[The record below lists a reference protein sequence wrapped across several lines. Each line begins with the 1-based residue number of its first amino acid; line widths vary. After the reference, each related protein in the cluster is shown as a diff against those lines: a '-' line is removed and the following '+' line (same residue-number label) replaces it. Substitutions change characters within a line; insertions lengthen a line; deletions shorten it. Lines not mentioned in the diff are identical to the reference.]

1 MWQGMDIIAAIE
13 LLGDHIFHVHAK
25 DTVILPGIATRG
37 VLDSSFGPVPDD
49 PDVRVQT
56 GMEHYCSSWPSD
68 PAWRFVAIGNGHDVT
83 WWTNFLR
90 AIRDVNPGM
99 NINIEHEDQSLAQLD
114 GIAVSARNLLA
125 AEQAV

>member
-1 MWQGMDIIAAIE
+1 
-13 LLGDHIFHVHAK
+13 
-25 DTVILPGIATRG
+25 
-37 VLDSSFGPVPDD
+37 
-49 PDVRVQT
+49 
-56 GMEHYCSSWPSD
+56 MEHYCSSWPSD

-99 NINIEHEDQSLAQLD
+99 NINIEHEDQSLGQLD